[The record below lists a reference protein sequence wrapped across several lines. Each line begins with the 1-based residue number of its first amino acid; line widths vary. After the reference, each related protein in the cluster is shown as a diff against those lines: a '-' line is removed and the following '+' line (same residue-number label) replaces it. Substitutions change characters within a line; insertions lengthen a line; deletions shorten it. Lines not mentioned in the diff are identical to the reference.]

1 MDRSKRIKLEAN
13 VSSGELA
20 RSSSRPNMCPPGHTP
35 PFSFHIFSS
44 WICGRSFPSKN
55 SQAKAA
61 EAAQLAY
68 DVQQGRAEVVKL
80 EKRIEAA
87 EEGRYEHSNRSSRLE
102 HFKRLKTETGQLHG
116 RLETLK
122 ENDPV
127 EIAKQDKAI
136 SQAKQA
142 SMRWVDN
149 IIECRTYLVRKRG
162 MSSKEVANT
171 LQQLGV
177 QGELDYL
184 K

>member
-1 MDRSKRIKLEAN
+1 M
-13 VSSGELA
+13 
-20 RSSSRPNMCPPGHTP
+20 
-35 PFSFHIFSS
+35 
-44 WICGRSFPSKN
+44 
-55 SQAKAA
+55 
-61 EAAQLAY
+61 AY

-87 EEGRYEHSNRSSRLE
+87 EEGRYEHPNRSSRLE